1 MRIFDSID
9 GVQPGLAPFQ
19 GAALSPDGKLWFAN
33 ESVLQVID
41 PDHLPRNTVPP
52 PVHVEEVTADRRAFS
67 TSAGLKLPALTRDIA
82 IRYTALS
89 FVAPQRVYFRYMLEG
104 QDNTWQEAGTRRE
117 AFYTNLAPRSYRFRV
132 IACNNDGLWNETGD
146 SFSFTIE
153 PAYYQTAWFAFL
165 CVAAAVVMLWLLYI
179 LRLRQARDQI
189 EQRLC
194 ARLEEREQIARELHD
209 TLLQGFQGLMLRF
222 QSVLKMLPANEP
234 VHKAMESVLE
244 RADEVLLEGRQ
255 SVQGIRKDGADSAA
269 LEEALAEC
277 GHELAETYTT
287 DFTVA
292 VVGTPQALGPVIFN
306 EVYRIAREALFNA
319 FQHAHATKIEAEL
332 TYGDEGV
339 FLRIRD
345 NGIGIDPDFLCNGK
359 TGHWGLSGMR
369 ERAQKISAKLNFW
382 SQPGSGTEMELA
394 IPVKV
399 PFSGVRKF
407 PLWMRIYRGWRKT
420 KDRQR

>member
-1 MRIFDSID
+1 
-9 GVQPGLAPFQ
+9 
-19 GAALSPDGKLWFAN
+19 
-33 ESVLQVID
+33 
-41 PDHLPRNTVPP
+41 
-52 PVHVEEVTADRRAFS
+52 
-67 TSAGLKLPALTRDIA
+67 
-82 IRYTALS
+82 
-89 FVAPQRVYFRYMLEG
+89 
-104 QDNTWQEAGTRRE
+104 
-117 AFYTNLAPRSYRFRV
+117 
-132 IACNNDGLWNETGD
+132 
-146 SFSFTIE
+146 
-153 PAYYQTAWFAFL
+153 
-165 CVAAAVVMLWLLYI
+165 
-179 LRLRQARDQI
+179 
-189 EQRLC
+189 
-194 ARLEEREQIARELHD
+194 
-209 TLLQGFQGLMLRF
+209 
-222 QSVLKMLPANEP
+222 
-234 VHKAMESVLE
+234 
-244 RADEVLLEGRQ
+244 VLLEGRQ

-420 KDRQR
+420 KDRQG